1 VAHGAAAPRAR
12 ASGPSDIAPRFTGQ
26 IGADAWQRI
35 ELFFVGDPAEV
46 AGQRSHNLCRAAIR
60 ADAKRI
66 LSLDVEQVRYL
77 IERCRD
83 IFVVYR
89 HGGTLGER

>member
-1 VAHGAAAPRAR
+1 VPR
-12 ASGPSDIAPRFTGQ
+12 
-26 IGADAWQRI
+26 
-35 ELFFVGDPAEV
+35 GDT
-46 AGQRSHNLCRAAIR
+46 

-66 LSLDVEQVRYL
+66 LPFDIEQVRYL

-89 HGGTLGER
+89 HGGTLSAR